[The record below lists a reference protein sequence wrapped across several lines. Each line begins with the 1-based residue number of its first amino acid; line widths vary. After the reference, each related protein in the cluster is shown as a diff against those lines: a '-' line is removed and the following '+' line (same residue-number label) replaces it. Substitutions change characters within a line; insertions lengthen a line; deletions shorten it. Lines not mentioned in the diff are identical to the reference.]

1 MTERELFE
9 KVTPEFL
16 ETLHEVI
23 NWADRGAWADMV
35 ELRCFECVIKNVRAD
50 LELETKSC
58 L

>member
-16 ETLHEVI
+16 ETL
-23 NWADRGAWADMV
+23 
-35 ELRCFECVIKNVRAD
+35 KNIRAD